1 MVTHGFYVGTPEIVD
16 YEAIAVDK
24 SSDCTGENGVFI
36 SVGFAGV
43 IDDDGGGARGDGES
57 AENRIDIVVAA
68 VVDAVGD
75 AVGEFRP
82 VLKGVNIDESISES
96 DAQGVAVGEDGEAVG
111 GKGIG
116 FEALL
121 GHHIAVARERC
132 AVVGFACVTTLDGQ
146 FYRVK

>member
-1 MVTHGFYVGTPEIVD
+1 M
-16 YEAIAVDK
+16 
-24 SSDCTGENGVFI
+24 
-36 SVGFAGV
+36 
-43 IDDDGGGARGDGES
+43 
-57 AENRIDIVVAA
+57 AA

-82 VLKGVNIDESISES
+82 VLKGVNIDEGSISES

-146 FYRVK
+146 FYRVR

>member
-75 AVGEFRP
+75 AVGEF
-82 VLKGVNIDESISES
+82 VLVCSGIDGVTVER
-96 DAQGVAVGEDGEAVG
+96 DAHGVAVGEDGEAVG
-111 GKGIG
+111 GKGVG